1 MPGADSRTQLWTKPT
16 IAAGT
21 MHNMNTKYDT
31 NKCQGMDSVRT
42 NLSKYAYG
50 YSIYCIIAR
59 TSEDIIILYYELV
72 VVLCILASTNIESDL
87 VCILCIQYSSTTRV
101 GVQCIRARS
110 MHTVYIL

>member
-1 MPGADSRTQLWTKPT
+1 
-16 IAAGT
+16 
-21 MHNMNTKYDT
+21 
-31 NKCQGMDSVRT
+31 MDSVRT

-72 VVLCILASTNIESDL
+72 VVLCILASINIESDL